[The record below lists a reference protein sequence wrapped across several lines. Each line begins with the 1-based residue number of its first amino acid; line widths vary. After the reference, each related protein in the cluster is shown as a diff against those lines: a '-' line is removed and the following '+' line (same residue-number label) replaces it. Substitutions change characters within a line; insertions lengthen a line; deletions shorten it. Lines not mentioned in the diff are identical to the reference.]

1 MTQDWYCFAMSASN
15 WVLTNEHRC
24 LEAWGGRDLVRGVT
38 VLDRNSVSVM
48 SEEELLFHCPRIRM
62 REKAGKLIIVG
73 KR

>member
-1 MTQDWYCFAMSASN
+1 M
-15 WVLTNEHRC
+15 
-24 LEAWGGRDLVRGVT
+24 VRGVT

-48 SEEELLFHCPRIRM
+48 SEELLFHCPRIRM

>member
-1 MTQDWYCFAMSASN
+1 M
-15 WVLTNEHRC
+15 
-24 LEAWGGRDLVRGVT
+24 VRGVT

-48 SEEELLFHCPRIRM
+48 SEEELLFHCSRIIM